1 MEQAIEN
8 TYVTSSLL
16 ESGLQKVLNT
26 KCLISKWSSKI
37 LSPERGYLSMIIR
50 IELEWS
56 SSEGSSL
63 PQSVILKVPTTSKLE
78 AVFEQLNTESTNRE
92 QQTETSHNFA
102 PNLTFIHNTECAF
115 YQLQPAPHDFLKVP
129 RLFFAK
135 HIAEEDPNGYLVME
149 DLSQIVAD
157 GHVPQALSL
166 DAIFEVA
173 DFLAALH
180 AYSLT
185 NSGWQQ
191 DSVLMFNG
199 RRLSDRIRGNGEK
212 VRNGLTNIAEHL
224 PILQKYV
231 DRTHDLYTCLD
242 PDGIIWLPREEDN
255 LPIVICHGDI
265 WMNNILW
272 KKDKE
277 GQPSDHVAAIID
289 WQGSHHGAV
298 TEDLATLLIGSVST
312 EIRRNHL
319 QDILEHYYQ
328 RLQEKL
334 GTPPPFDMNKLYQ
347 SFRYSYQRSVFRSIA
362 DYQVYI
368 TMCDGDD
375 TKKQI
380 ILSRCQGFVEDAF
393 AILDGKEF
401 GSYSH

>member
-16 ESGLQKVLNT
+16 ESGLQKMLNT

-78 AVFEQLNTESTNRE
+78 DVVEQLKNESTNGE
-92 QQTETSHNFA
+92 QQTETSHDFA
-102 PNLTFIHNTECAF
+102 PILTAMHNTECAF
-115 YQLQPAPHDFLKVP
+115 YQLEPAPQDFLKVP

-135 HIAEEDPNGYLVME
+135 HIVEEDRNGYLVME

-157 GHVPQALSL
+157 CHVSYKLSL
-166 DAIFEVA
+166 SAIFEVA
-173 DFLAALH
+173 DFVAALH

-199 RRLSDRIRGNGEK
+199 RRLSDRVRKNGEK
-212 VRNGLTNIAEHL
+212 VRDALTAIAEQL
-224 PILQKYV
+224 PVLRKYV
-231 DRTHDLYTCLD
+231 DRTHDLYTCLH
-242 PDGIIWLPREEDN
+242 PDGIIWLPREDN
-255 LPIVICHGDI
+255 LPIIICHGDL

-277 GQPSDHVAAIID
+277 GQPSDQVAAIID
-289 WQGSHHGAV
+289 WQCSHHGAV
-298 TEDLATLLIGSVST
+298 TEDLATLLISSTST

-319 QDILEHYYQ
+319 QDILEHYYLQ
-328 RLQEKL
+328 LQEKL
-334 GTPPPFDMNKLYQ
+334 GTPPPFDMNQLNR
-347 SFRYSYQRSVFRSIA
+347 SFKHSYQRCFFRSIE
-362 DYQVYI
+362 DYPI
-368 TMCDGDD
+368 LIKMCDGDD
-375 TKKQI
+375 AGKQI
-380 ILSRCQGFVEDAF
+380 ILGRCQAVVEDAF